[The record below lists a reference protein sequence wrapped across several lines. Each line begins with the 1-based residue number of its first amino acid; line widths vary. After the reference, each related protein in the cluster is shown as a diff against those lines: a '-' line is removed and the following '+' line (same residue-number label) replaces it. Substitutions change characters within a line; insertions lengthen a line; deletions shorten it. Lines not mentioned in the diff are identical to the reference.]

1 MRPDADQ
8 ALRAHDDVTHTPTIF
23 VRQLHAI
30 HLAIGPV
37 GRRRITGVSPT
48 DCAETHAPLLPPAER
63 STITADCPTTPTVSI
78 AASHKPMI
86 AVVQWARLGMSP
98 MPVETPRAG
107 RGEAASGVRSKV
119 VPISAATTTIT
130 GINLPTSSAF
140 SRSVVGRAATNP
152 NDVS

>member
-86 AVVQWARLGMSP
+86 AVAYNGGALDCPDAGGNATCR
-98 MPVETPRAG
+98 PR
-107 RGEAASGVRSKV
+107 RGGIRSEEQNG
-119 VPISAATTTIT
+119 AD
-130 GINLPTSSAF
+130 L
-140 SRSVVGRAATNP
+140 RSH
-152 NDVS
+152 DDH